1 MTPELTARLLAL
13 PSLRR
18 QAEADARELFDR
30 GHAVAQS
37 FGFESPMW
45 ELLREDERTAVIENH
60 ARLLADLTRWQSQ
73 AWALRRIANKLGWQ
87 IGDEVPTL
95 HYSDPHNGKVWAVKH
110 RNYIARFCGNYTISV
125 RTATV
130 VDGLYMHSGRVDAI
144 AAILLHMEEA

>member
-1 MTPELTARLLAL
+1 MPADPRLLAL

-60 ARLLADLTRWQSQ
+60 ARGLADPTRWQSQ
-73 AWALRRIANKLGWQ
+73 AWALRRIGALVWREEPDYVPALNQAELELERGKHTVCWVLGGKCYGHPLWNDSHIPG
-87 IGDEVPTL
+87 IGRMSRPE
-95 HYSDPHNGKVWAVKH
+95 
-110 RNYIARFCGNYTISV
+110 
-125 RTATV
+125 
-130 VDGLYMHSGRVDAI
+130 AI
-144 AAILLHMEEA
+144 AAILLHLESQ

>member
-1 MTPELTARLLAL
+1 MPADPRLLAL

-60 ARLLADLTRWQSQ
+60 ARGLADPTRWQSQ
-73 AWALRRIANKLGWQ
+73 AWALRRIAELVRFS
-87 IGDEVPTL
+87 IGDSVPTIRL
-95 HYSDPHNGKVWAVKH
+95 IPDEKRVVWIVE
-110 RNYIARFCGNYTISV
+110 CGTEAHCF
-125 RTATV
+125 TLPDAT
-130 VDGLYMHSGRVDAI
+130 SRPEAI
-144 AAILLHMEEA
+144 AAILLHLESQ

>member
-18 QAEADARELFDR
+18 QAEAEARELFDR

-60 ARLLADLTRWQSQ
+60 ARGLADLTRWQSQ
-73 AWALRRIANKLGWQ
+73 AWALRRIAELLWS
-87 IGDEVPTL
+87 VPTCTL
-95 HYSDPHNGKVWAVKH
+95 EHDGETWII
-110 RNYIARFCGNYTISV
+110 RRDRFCFIRFSPTGWH
-125 RTATV
+125 A
-130 VDGLYMHSGRVDAI
+130 GEFHSAVSGIYADTPRAEVL
-144 AAILLHMEEA
+144 AAILLHVEEA